1 MRVGETLHAVVVRDI
16 TYRSGPTGVEETIP
30 AGEYYAA
37 QPGAGA
43 PGRARTV
50 AYIFQ
55 SLSDPGGHY
64 YVPADVV
71 RPRVEAGDIRLSEEE
86 F

>member
-1 MRVGETLHAVVVRDI
+1 MRVGETLRAVVVRDI
-16 TYRSGPTGVEETIP
+16 TYRGGPTGVKETIP

-43 PGRARTV
+43 PGHAGTA
-50 AYIFQ
+50 AYVFQ

-71 RPRVEAGDIRLSEEE
+71 RRRAEAGDIRLSEEE

>member
-1 MRVGETLHAVVVRDI
+1 MRVGETLRAVVVRDI
-16 TYRSGPTGVEETIP
+16 TYRSGPAGNEETIP

-37 QPGAGA
+37 QPGAGD
-43 PGRARTV
+43 PGHAGTV
-50 AYIFQ
+50 AYILQ

-71 RPRVEAGDIRLSEEE
+71 RRWAEAGDIRLSEEE

>member
-1 MRVGETLHAVVVRDI
+1 MRVGETLRAVVVRDI
-16 TYRSGPTGVEETIP
+16 TYRGGPAGIEETIP

-43 PGRARTV
+43 PGGAETV
-50 AYIFQ
+50 AYVFQ

-71 RPRVEAGDIRLSEEE
+71 RRWTGAGDIRLSEEE